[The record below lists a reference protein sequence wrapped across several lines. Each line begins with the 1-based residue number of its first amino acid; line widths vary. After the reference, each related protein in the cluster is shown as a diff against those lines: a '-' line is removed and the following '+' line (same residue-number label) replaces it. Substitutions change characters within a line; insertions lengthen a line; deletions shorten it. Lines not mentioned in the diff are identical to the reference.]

1 MSEKNLSDNTV
12 GENKMPKQSLTDVL
26 KENKWF
32 FIGLGLAVLTCIIFW
47 MPYSYTEIKYSWF
60 KKKEIIKQIYLLPDL
75 KVGLVSLLLMGILYA
90 RRIISFPQEN
100 KAFTILSFIIN
111 LTLISIYVRICFDPF
126 VPTPEWNALLNN
138 TKILAAIIAC
148 IAVIMFGVKEIAK
161 LAVGIVIILSIWS
174 RIDLVSDAMKV
185 WGYIALL
192 LTVISLVLQQNI
204 NFGNLV
210 DNLGAM
216 YSFGTRS
223 MNNSITEAEKEGA
236 QIKHT
241 ITNSLTGV
249 TNTIN
254 TVKHIDRDQVK

>member
-1 MSEKNLSDNTV
+1 MA
-12 GENKMPKQSLTDVL
+12 KQSITDTF

-32 FIGLGLAVLTCIIFW
+32 FIGLGLAVLACIIFW
-47 MPYSYTEIKYSWF
+47 RPYSYTEIQHTWF
-60 KKKEIIKQIYLLPDL
+60 KKKEITKQIYLLPDL
-75 KVGLVSLLLMGILYA
+75 KVGLISLLLMGILYA
-90 RRIISFPQEN
+90 RKIISFPQEN
-100 KAFTILSFIIN
+100 KGFTILSFIIN
-111 LTLISIYVRICFDPF
+111 LTLIAIYVRICFDPF
-126 VPTPEWNALLNN
+126 APEAQWNALLNN

-161 LAVGIVIILSIWS
+161 LAVGIIILLSIWS

-185 WGYIALL
+185 WGYIALI
-192 LTVISLVLQQNI
+192 LTVISFALQQNI

-210 DNLGAM
+210 TNLGAM

-223 MNNSITEAEKEGA
+223 INNSITEAAKESA

-241 ITNSLTGV
+241 VTNSLAGA

-254 TVKHIDRDQVK
+254 TVKHIDRDEVK